1 MVLKRFRMLVDINH
15 QRADRAVSAVGPDL
29 VEAEAGLLPEF
40 GRLRDAL
47 GE

>member
-29 VEAEAGLLPEF
+29 VEAGLLPEF